1 MNEATMIDFLLG
13 ATTTANMVLALIFLR
28 FYRRV
33 RDRFF
38 LYFTAAFAL
47 EGVSQLCIWAFG
59 PYIEHGVTVFVIRL
73 VAYSLILLAI
83 LDKNLPKG
91 SADRRE

>member
-1 MNEATMIDFLLG
+1 MSEMIIDFLLG
-13 ATTTANMVLALIFLR
+13 ATTTANLVLALIFLR

-38 LYFTAAFAL
+38 LYFTAAFGL
-47 EGVSQLCIWAFG
+47 ESASQLCMWSG
-59 PYIEHGVTVFVIRL
+59 SYSEHGVTVFVIRL

-91 SADRRE
+91 PADRRE